1 MYAIIET
8 GGKQYRVTSGETLS
22 VEKLEAEA
30 GKEVVFDKVLAV
42 KADDADALLG
52 GPYVSGARV
61 TAEVLGNGKADK
73 VLIFR
78 QKARKGMRKL
88 RGHRQP
94 FTKVKVK
101 EIEMGGK

>member
-8 GGKQYRVTSGETLS
+8 GGKQYRVASGETIS
-22 VEKLEAEA
+22 VEKLDAEA

-42 KADDADALLG
+42 KGDDKDALWG
-52 GPYVSGARV
+52 GPYVAGARV
-61 TAEVLGNGKADK
+61 TAEVLGDSKANK
-73 VLIFR
+73 VLIFK

-101 EIEMGGK
+101 EIEIGGK

>member
-8 GGKQYRVTSGETLS
+8 GGKQYRVTSGQTIS
-22 VEKLEAEA
+22 VEKLDAET
-30 GKEVVFDKVLAV
+30 GGEVVFDKVLVV
-42 KADDADALLG
+42 KSDDKDALLG
-52 GPYVSGARV
+52 GPYVAGARV
-61 TAEVLGNGKADK
+61 TAEVLGEGKADK

-94 FTKVKVK
+94 
-101 EIEMGGK
+101 

>member
-8 GGKQYRVTSGETLS
+8 GGKQYRVASGQTIS
-22 VEKLEAEA
+22 VEKLNAEA

-42 KADDADALLG
+42 KGDEKDALIG
-52 GPYVSGARV
+52 GPYVAGARV
-61 TAEVLGNGKADK
+61 TAEVIGDGKADK

-78 QKARKGMRKL
+78 QKERKGMRRL

-94 FTKVKVK
+94 YTKVKVK
-101 EIEMGGK
+101 EIEIGGK

>member
-8 GGKQYRVTSGETLS
+8 GGKQYRVTSGQTIS
-22 VEKLEAEA
+22 VEKLDAET
-30 GKEVVFDKVLAV
+30 GGEVVFDKVLVV
-42 KADDADALLG
+42 KSDDKDALLG
-52 GPYVSGARV
+52 GPYVAGARV
-61 TAEVLGNGKADK
+61 TAEVLGEGKADK

-78 QKARKGMRKL
+78 QKAHKGMRKL

-101 EIEMGGK
+101 EIEIGGK